1 MDIEFPTPYDMD
13 AYRFKV
19 HLLEGH
25 MNYMREQAELHGN
38 WDNYYW
44 ARRKWRDA
52 RNLLYKKERQIT
64 VLTGGCILDLDS
76 IPPLISD
83 EEDEKEMMKERE
95 LAQAQERAQE
105 KEAACPA

>member
-1 MDIEFPTPYDMD
+1 MDIEFPSPQDLD
-13 AYRFKV
+13 AYRFNV
-19 HLLEGH
+19 HQLEGR

-44 ARRKWRDA
+44 ARRKWREA

-64 VLTGGCILDLDS
+64 VLTGGCILALDA

-95 LAQAQERAQE
+95 QAQAKLEE
-105 KEAACPA
+105 GACPA